1 MWTVGPASSPKSK
14 SWRDAASPGRSE
26 GRAACWPALGHCWC
40 WARPASGRFAR
51 TYHAYTRAI
60 ASSAGAAA
68 VVLVPG
74 YAGSVE
80 QPIIQRV
87 ARELR
92 NVGIDPHPVS
102 LSGSGRR
109 PSADLSREVDLLRAA
124 CEVAS
129 RVGTRRLALVGRSFG
144 GRVCSRL
151 AAAEPERALALV
163 LLGHPIAPPGRPR
176 PVDELALETVR
187 CPTLVV
193 QGDADRLGPLAVLE
207 RIASANPHVELRV
220 LPGVGHSFGRQEPTA
235 AALAVAWLRG
245 ILGSEATAPAQ
256 T

>member
-1 MWTVGPASSPKSK
+1 VPATGWPASA
-14 SWRDAASPGRSE
+14 RR
-26 GRAACWPALGHCWC
+26 WC
-40 WARPASGRFAR
+40 SAPPASGRFAPAD
-51 TYHAYTRAI
+51 HAYTRAI
-60 ASSAGAAA
+60 DSSAGAAA
-68 VVLVPG
+68 AVLVPG

-87 ARELR
+87 ARQLR
-92 NVGIDPHPVS
+92 NVGIDPYPVS

-109 PSADLSREVDLLRAA
+109 PSTDLQREVDLLRAA
-124 CEVAS
+124 CDVAS
-129 RVGTRRLALVGRSFG
+129 SAGSRRLALVGRSFG
-144 GRVCSRL
+144 GRVCARL
-151 AAAEPERALALV
+151 AAAEPERVLALV

-176 PVDELALETVR
+176 PADELALETVR

-220 LPGVGHSFGRQEPTA
+220 LPGVGHTFGRQEPA
-235 AALAVAWLRG
+235 AATLAVTWLEEM
-245 ILGSEATAPAQ
+245 LGTEASAPAQ